1 MKVQKNNNKKS
12 FKNISSTKKNNK
24 KINKLKVIMVT
35 LPLLFLITF
44 IILNIL
50 NVKINFNFNI
60 FKNMD
65 NTKVLENEANNVIKN
80 ENVESSTIPGIGIK
94 KDEYINQKYTMYMS
108 YPTFNFKELEDEIT
122 SYLNNEKEIFLK
134 TYEENIKNTNE
145 YKLNNNNNSN
155 SNSNNNNIS
164 NNEEENDIPLIKIG
178 EEEDKS
184 TLNISFEIE
193 NIEEDI
199 YSIIFRS
206 ERLLKFSNL
215 EEKTKIYI
223 INSKTGK
230 LLSAKEYF
238 DENKTDELVQIIK
251 DKLTKEY
258 NNSLFEEQYDEL
270 FKNENRD
277 NIYKYIALT
286 KEKVIVQFSK
296 YEITS
301 GNAGS
306 VRIEFTLE
314 ELNNILKEE
323 VLEKLM
329 IPLPEEKEEKIEVK
343 EEKVQKVTGK
353 KVALTF
359 DDGPHSKNTK
369 EILDLLDKYNAKA
382 TFFVLGTQVGFY
394 ENILKDVYNRGHQIG
409 NHTWSHKDLKKLGN
423 SEIKEQ
429 ITKTD
434 NAIKKAIGIIPKIY
448 RPPYG
453 SHNSSVD
460 KVTGKKVVM
469 WDVDTLD
476 WKNKSPQKM
485 LEIVKKEVK
494 NNSIILL
501 HDIHTPTVEGVRLI
515 LEYLKSEGY
524 LFVRVDQ
531 LD

>member
-1 MKVQKNNNKKS
+1 
-12 FKNISSTKKNNK
+12 
-24 KINKLKVIMVT
+24 
-35 LPLLFLITF
+35 
-44 IILNIL
+44 
-50 NVKINFNFNI
+50 
-60 FKNMD
+60 
-65 NTKVLENEANNVIKN
+65 
-80 ENVESSTIPGIGIK
+80 
-94 KDEYINQKYTMYMS
+94 
-108 YPTFNFKELEDEIT
+108 
-122 SYLNNEKEIFLK
+122 
-134 TYEENIKNTNE
+134 
-145 YKLNNNNNSN
+145 
-155 SNSNNNNIS
+155 
-164 NNEEENDIPLIKIG
+164 
-178 EEEDKS
+178 
-184 TLNISFEIE
+184 
-193 NIEEDI
+193 
-199 YSIIFRS
+199 
-206 ERLLKFSNL
+206 
-215 EEKTKIYI
+215 
-223 INSKTGK
+223 
-230 LLSAKEYF
+230 
-238 DENKTDELVQIIK
+238 
-251 DKLTKEY
+251 
-258 NNSLFEEQYDEL
+258 
-270 FKNENRD
+270 
-277 NIYKYIALT
+277 
-286 KEKVIVQFSK
+286 
-296 YEITS
+296 
-301 GNAGS
+301 
-306 VRIEFTLE
+306 
-314 ELNNILKEE
+314 
-323 VLEKLM
+323 M

-343 EEKVQKVTGK
+343 EENVQKVAGK

-409 NHTWSHKDLKKLGN
+409 NHTWSHKDLKKLEN